1 MGTRRDAC
9 RLEARS
15 NSSGRARNR
24 LGYAEL
30 LPVHELPDGS
40 ALPFARVANTDPHP
54 ADGAANHDRHA
65 PHCLEQPGCF
75 QKPCYLAEVVGDALA
90 RFEIEA
96 GDVVL
101 LRRVAPSDRATPAG
115 DEERSALRSA
125 VHSDLDAMHGDLD
138 AMHGELIAVAL
149 VDVLCAG
156 RPLLPAEAPD
166 ADRRMGLF
174 KAWQRTDDP
183 GLLTLVGRAPLKDGC
198 SIYTLRP
205 GAPILGI
212 HVATRRAGT
221 TPIPSG
227 RAPS

>member
-1 MGTRRDAC
+1 M
-9 RLEARS
+9 
-15 NSSGRARNR
+15 
-24 LGYAEL
+24 
-30 LPVHELPDGS
+30 HELPDGS

-54 ADGAANHDRHA
+54 ADGAADHDRHG
-65 PHCLEQPGCF
+65 PKDCFQQSRRFQQPSCF
-75 QKPCYLAEVVGDALA
+75 QKPCFLAEVAGDALA

-101 LRRVAPSDRATPAG
+101 LRRVAPSDRAIPAG
-115 DEERSALRSA
+115 NEERSAPLNAMHSDLGGVDLGA
-125 VHSDLDAMHGDLD
+125 VHS
-138 AMHGELIAVAL
+138 ELIAVAL

-166 ADRRMGLF
+166 ADRRLGLF

-183 GLLTLVGRAPLKDGC
+183 GLLTLVGRAPLKNGC

-205 GAPILGI
+205 GAPILGV

-221 TPIPSG
+221 APIPSG
-227 RAPS
+227 RAPP